1 MKENDMHGK
10 LKILVAAAVVLTALA
25 GCYQSPDVKLHKPG
39 VYKGPIDPLLA
50 KERDP
55 QQQTALRERFDL
67 VQRDR

>member
-1 MKENDMHGK
+1 MHGK
-10 LKILVAAAVVLTALA
+10 FKMLIVAAVVLTALA
-25 GCYQSPDVKLHKPG
+25 GCYESPDATIHKPG
-39 VYKGPIDPLLA
+39 VYKGPVDPLLA

>member
-1 MKENDMHGK
+1 MHG
-10 LKILVAAAVVLTALA
+10 IFRVPIVAAVVLTALA
-25 GCYQSPDVKLHKPG
+25 GCYGPPNAQIHKPG
-39 VYKGPIDPLLA
+39 VYKGPTDPLLA

>member
-1 MKENDMHGK
+1 MHGK
-10 LKILVAAAVVLTALA
+10 LGILIIAAVVLTALA
-25 GCYQSPDVKLHKPG
+25 GCYGSPDTTIHKPG
-39 VYKGPIDPLLA
+39 VYKGPMDPLLA